1 MEHVIKVS
9 HPSGR
14 FDTLWVSLNQE
25 RKRTVFFWFI
35 FKCLIFPQGRGEGGD
50 GRGWRRHPGQ
60 LTKSIRD
67 IYAHHKVNLNR
78 SPICIFLNCRREME
92 TPPHSHTHTHTH
104 KGVGGWVG
112 IFLASPHAC
121 PQRKTCKW
129 ELNCWPS
136 HCTARELTATV
147 WPKSTVLWF
156 I

>member
-92 TPPHSHTHTHTH
+92 TPPHSHTHTHRV
-104 KGVGGWVG
+104 VGGWVG
-112 IFLASPHAC
+112 ILLASPHAC